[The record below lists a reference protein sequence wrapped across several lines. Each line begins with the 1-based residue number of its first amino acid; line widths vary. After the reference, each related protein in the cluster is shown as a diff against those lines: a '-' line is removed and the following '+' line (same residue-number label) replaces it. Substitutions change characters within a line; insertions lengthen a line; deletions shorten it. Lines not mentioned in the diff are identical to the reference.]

1 VVAAGDETTGVTV
14 RNGKGLD
21 CIDRRIIALLQVDA
35 TLSLV
40 QISHAVGLS
49 PSPCWKRIQRLE
61 TEGIIS
67 ARVAL
72 VDPGAVGL
80 GLTAY
85 VAVEMAEHSE
95 AELERFTQ
103 AVIAMPEV
111 LELHRMAGDV
121 DYLLKIAVADT
132 DAFTEF
138 YRRLIVVGAIR
149 KVTSRFAMERL
160 KMTTALPIPAHPR
173 GRSAGV

>member
-1 VVAAGDETTGVTV
+1 MARNGKELA

-35 TLSLV
+35 TLSLA

-49 PSPCWKRIQRLE
+49 QSPCWKRIQRIE
-61 TEGIIS
+61 AEGIIS

-85 VAVEMAEHSE
+85 VAVEMAEHS
-95 AELERFTQ
+95 AAALERFTE

-121 DYLLKIAVADT
+121 DYLLKIAVVDT
-132 DAFTEF
+132 EAYTAF
-138 YRRLIVVGAIR
+138 YRRLIAVGVIR

-160 KMTTALPIPAHPR
+160 KMTTALPIPDQPPGA
-173 GRSAGV
+173 